1 MLRLTALLGGPVL
14 DPSGTKL
21 GALDDLAVAV
31 DAEHPPIVAARV
43 RAGRGKIGLVGCG
56 PARVT
61 DGRLVVV
68 GAAAPAGE
76 LLLLRR
82 HVLDAQV
89 VDLDD
94 KRLVRV
100 GDVLV
105 AEEGEGLALVG
116 VEVGTRPVLRRLA
129 LGRFAG
135 RVPDEILDWRELHLA
150 SAPGHVLALSS
161 GAAGIRRLTKPQ
173 LEAIAATLPAARA
186 HELRRHFG
194 LPHRPHAWRRHRG
207 RRFGSVLRARGS
219 APR

>member
-1 MLRLTALLGGPVL
+1 VL
-14 DPSGTKL
+14 DASGDEL
-21 GALDDLAVAV
+21 GRLDDLGVLLAA
-31 DAEHPPIVAARV
+31 DHPPVVAARI
-43 RAGRGKIGLVGCG
+43 RPGRGRAAAAFGCA

-68 GAAAPAGE
+68 EASAPAGD

-82 HVLDAQV
+82 NVLDAQV
-89 VDLDD
+89 IDLGG
-94 KRLVRV
+94 RRILRV

-105 AEEGEGLALVG
+105 AEEGEGLALVA
-116 VEVGTRPVLRRLA
+116 VEVGTRPVLRRLG

-135 RVPDEILDWRELHLA
+135 RVADEILDWRELHLA
-150 SAPGHVLALSS
+150 SRPGHVLQLSS
-161 GAAGIRRLTKPQ
+161 GVSGIHRLSQPQ

-194 LPHRPHAWRRHRG
+194 LPYRPGGWLRHRG
-207 RRFGSVLRARGS
+207 RRFGAVLRSRSS

>member
-14 DPSGTKL
+14 DAAGRNL
-21 GALDDLAVAV
+21 GALDDLGVV
-31 DAEHPPIVAARV
+31 LDAEHPPIVTARV
-43 RAGRGKIGLVGCG
+43 RTGRGRVADVGCG

-68 GAAAPAGE
+68 ATAARAE
-76 LLLLRR
+76 DLLLLRR

-89 VDLDD
+89 VDLAGR
-94 KRLVRV
+94 RLVRV

-105 AEEGEGLALVG
+105 AQEGEGLALVA
-116 VEVGTRPVLRRLA
+116 VEAGTHPVLRRLG

-161 GAAGIRRLTKPQ
+161 GAAGIHRLTKPQ
-173 LEAIAATLPAARA
+173 LEAIATRLPAARA
-186 HELRRHFG
+186 HELRHHFG
-194 LPHRPHAWRRHRG
+194 LPHRPHVWRRHRG
-207 RRFGSVLRARGS
+207 RRFGSVLRSRGS